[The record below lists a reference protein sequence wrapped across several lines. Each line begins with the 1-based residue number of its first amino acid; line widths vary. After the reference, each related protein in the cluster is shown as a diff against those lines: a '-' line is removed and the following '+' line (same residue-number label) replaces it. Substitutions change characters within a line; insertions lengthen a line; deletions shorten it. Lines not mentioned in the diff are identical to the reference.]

1 MMEKA
6 LSAVVAGHICLD
18 IIPEI
23 QTLSPGGFNETFL
36 PGHLLEVGPVTLCT
50 GGPVSN
56 TGLALHRLGIPTQLI
71 CKVGADAFGRIVREL
86 IESYGPGLAAGI
98 VVDPQAAT
106 SYSMIVSPPD
116 VDRIVLHNPAANH
129 NFSAD
134 DIDFQLVEQAA
145 LFHFGYPP
153 VMRRMYAQGGRDLA
167 DLFRRVKQTGVTTSL
182 DMCYPD
188 PAAEGGRADW
198 AAILKATLPW
208 VDIFLPSI
216 EELLLML
223 RRGEFERLSAR
234 GSLLDQVTP
243 ALLHSLSDELLDMGV
258 PLVVI
263 KIGARGL
270 YLRTTGRKTIEKIG
284 PAAPADPASWAEKEL
299 WAPCFHVQVAGTT
312 GAGDA
317 TIAGFLSAFLRG
329 LSPEPAV
336 TAAVAVGACNVEAAD
351 ALSGL
356 RSWDDTIN
364 RIRAGW
370 EQLPLHLDDPAWSW
384 DQSNQM
390 WHRIV

>member
-1 MMEKA
+1 MEKV

-18 IIPEI
+18 IIPAMQAI
-23 QTLSPGGFNETFL
+23 PPGGFKEAFL
-36 PGHLLEVGPVTLCT
+36 PGHLLEVGAAVLCT
-50 GGPVSN
+50 GGAVSN

-71 CKVGADAFGRIVREL
+71 GKVGSDAFGRIVREL
-86 IESYGPGLAAGI
+86 IDSYGPGLAADI
-98 VVDPQAAT
+98 VVDPQTTT

-129 NFSAD
+129 TFSAQ
-134 DIDFQLVEQAA
+134 DIDYQLVGRAA

-153 VMRRMYAQGGRDLA
+153 VMRRMYAQDGQGLV
-167 DLFRRVKQTGVTTSL
+167 DLFRQVKQTGATASL

-198 AAILKATLPW
+198 ATILKATLPW
-208 VDIFLPSI
+208 VDVFLPSI

-223 RRGEFERLSAR
+223 HRGDFEQLSAR
-234 GSLLDQVTP
+234 GSLLDEVTP
-243 ALLHSLSDELLDMGV
+243 ALLHGLSDELLEMGV

-263 KIGARGL
+263 KLGARGL
-270 YLRTTGRKTIEKIG
+270 YLRTAGRKAIERLG
-284 PAAPADPASWAEKEL
+284 RAAPADPAAWAEKEL
-299 WAPCFHVQVAGTT
+299 WTPCFRVQVAGTT

-317 TIAGFLSAFLRG
+317 TIAGFLSALLRG
-329 LSPEPAV
+329 LGPELAV

-356 RSWDDTIN
+356 RSWDATLD
-364 RIRAGW
+364 RIRGGW
-370 EQLPLHLDDPAWSW
+370 EHLSLRLEDPAWSW
-384 DQSNQM
+384 DQSNQV
-390 WHRIV
+390 WRRDR

>member
-1 MMEKA
+1 MEKA
-6 LSAVVAGHICLD
+6 LGAVVAGHICLD

-23 QTLSPGGFNETFL
+23 QALPPGGFNETFL
-36 PGHLLEVGPVTLCT
+36 PGHLLEVGPAALCT
-50 GGPVSN
+50 GGAVSN

-71 CKVGADAFGRIVREL
+71 CKIGSDAFGRIVREL
-86 IESYGPGLAAGI
+86 IESDGPGLAAGI

-106 SYSMIVSPPD
+106 SYSMIISPPD

-129 NFSAD
+129 TFSAD
-134 DIDFQLVEQAA
+134 DIDYQLVDQAA

-153 VMRRMYAQGGRDLA
+153 IMRRMYAQDGQGLV
-167 DLFRRVKQTGVTTSL
+167 DLFRQVKQTGVTTSL

-188 PAAEGGRADW
+188 PASEGGRVDW
-198 AAILKATLPW
+198 ETILKATLPW
-208 VDIFLPSI
+208 VNIFLPSI

-223 RRGEFERLSAR
+223 HSSDFEQLSAG

-243 ALLHSLSDELLDMGV
+243 ALLHSLSSELLEMGV
-258 PLVVI
+258 PIVVI
-263 KIGARGL
+263 KLGARGL
-270 YLRTTGRKTIEKIG
+270 YLRTAGRKAIARLG
-284 PAAPADPASWAEKEL
+284 RAAPENPSAWAEQEL
-299 WAPCFHVQVAGTT
+299 WAPCFRVQVTGTT

-317 TIAGFLSAFLRG
+317 AIAGFLSALLRG
-329 LSPEPAV
+329 LGPELAV

-356 RSWDDTIN
+356 RSWDATLD

-370 EQLPLHLDDPAWSW
+370 ERLPLRLEDPAWIW
-384 DQSNQM
+384 DQSNQV
-390 WHRIV
+390 WRRNG